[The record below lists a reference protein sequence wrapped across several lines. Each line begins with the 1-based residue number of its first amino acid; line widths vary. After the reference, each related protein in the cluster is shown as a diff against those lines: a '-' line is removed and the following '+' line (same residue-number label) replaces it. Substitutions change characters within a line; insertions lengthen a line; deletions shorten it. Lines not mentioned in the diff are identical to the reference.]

1 MCAQLYLDD
10 SLRKKY
16 IDDLTILKDM
26 FFERVQPAFANAES
40 EANAYK
46 DELWE
51 SIASQS
57 CEVDDNVD
65 LSDEAVWVEEESFE
79 RYKLLSLMHYRN
91 LAAWICNL
99 CQVWEQQL
107 YAFIVREAQSEGLKY
122 DAEEIKSGFKF
133 SKAVFKW
140 HQQSFDKMDMWDKVQ
155 ELRWLVNVIKHAEGS
170 SEQKLR
176 KVRPEFFKDEG
187 YDLMSLYHTSLL
199 EKTLMVKEQDFCDYY
214 KALVEFWMALPE
226 RMYTE
231 EDIEDCHI
239 KLFKENKDKK
249 NHTKTGCAPE

>member
-46 DELWE
+46 DELWK
-51 SIASQS
+51 SITNQL

-107 YAFIVREAQSEGLKY
+107 YAFIVREAQSERLKY
-122 DAEEIKSGFKF
+122 DDKEIKSGFKF
-133 SKAVFKW
+133 SKAVFEW
-140 HQQSFDKMDMWDKVQ
+140 HQQPFCKMSMWKKIQ
-155 ELRWLVNVIKHAEGS
+155 ELRWLVNVIKHAEGD
-170 SEQKLR
+170 SEQNLR
-176 KVRPEFFKDEG
+176 KVRPEFFKYEG

-199 EKTLMVKEQDFCDYY
+199 ETTLMVKEQDFRDYY

-231 EDIEDCHI
+231 EDVEDCYI
-239 KLFKENKDKK
+239 KLFKEKK
-249 NHTKTGCAPE
+249 ENRAK